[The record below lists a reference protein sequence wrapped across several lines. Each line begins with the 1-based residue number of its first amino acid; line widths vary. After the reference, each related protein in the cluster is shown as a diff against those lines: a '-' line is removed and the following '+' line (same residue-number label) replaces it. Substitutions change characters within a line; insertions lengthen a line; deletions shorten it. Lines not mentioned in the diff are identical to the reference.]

1 MQGSYFEENIMA
13 TMKDIADRLGISL
26 GTVSK
31 GLNGGQDISESLR
44 QSILDTA
51 VELGYQNRRIKK
63 AGQRKLALFIEN
75 MDYVREDEFGF
86 DIVMGFQKAS
96 FRDGWG
102 VDIIPLSHTFQN
114 ENRYDSVMLSGKYS
128 GAFFLGLSLDDP
140 WMDQLGETLIPTVL
154 LDNAVPFNP
163 HVGSIGTDSE
173 EAIDMAINHLVSL
186 GHEKIAFLDGSA
198 GSMVSN
204 LRMSAY
210 LSGISR
216 HQLHLDPNLAVYGYF
231 VADAARYH
239 VPGFLDR
246 GATAILCGN
255 DLIAS
260 GVIDCVKAAG
270 FSVPE
275 DVSVIGF
282 DDLPLAATLDPPLTT
297 IRQNRSELGQCG
309 FFTLYAMMNDVSM
322 SRNYLRPALII
333 RESTAIAR
341 PRIATRRED
350 DADSVARVNPDLFNR
365 YVRQG
370 MV

>member
-1 MQGSYFEENIMA
+1 MA

-51 VELGYQNRRIKK
+51 VELGYQSRRAKK
-63 AGQRKLALFIEN
+63 TGQRKLALFIEN
-75 MDYVREDEFGF
+75 MDYASEDQFGY
-86 DIVMGFQKAS
+86 DIVKGFQKAA

-102 VDIIPLSHTFQN
+102 VDVISLSHTFQN
-114 ENRYDSVMLSGKYS
+114 ENRYDGYMVQEKYA

-140 WMDQLGETLIPTVL
+140 WMDQLAETALPTVL
-154 LDNAVPFNP
+154 LDNAVQVNP
-163 HVGSIGTDSE
+163 HVGSISTDSE
-173 EAIDMAINHLVSL
+173 EGIDMAISHLVSY
-186 GHEKIAFLDGSA
+186 GHEKIAFLNGSA

-210 LSGISR
+210 LSSISR
-216 HQLHLDPNLAVYGYF
+216 HQLHIDPNLAVYGYF

-260 GVIDCVKAAG
+260 GVIECVKAAG

-282 DDLPLAATLDPPLTT
+282 DDLPLAAALDPPLTT
-297 IRQNRSELGQCG
+297 VRQNREELGQSG
-309 FFTLYAMMNDVSM
+309 FFTLYAIMNDVSM
-322 SRNYLRPALII
+322 IRNYLRPSLIV
-333 RESTAIAR
+333 RGSTAMAR
-341 PRIATRRED
+341 PRIAVRRED
-350 DADSVARVNPDLFNR
+350 DQDSVARVNPELFTR
-365 YVRQG
+365 YIRQG
-370 MV
+370 MM